1 MLHSQLPLVLRAGV
15 VFYSQIRYVVSFIA
29 DKYFINHKK
38 NNSCKL
44 KQYSGRHLIFFP
56 ISWLLLTGDNMK
68 IQTDMQM
75 LRISA
80 YYAVI
85 CSSVCLVRCLRM

>member
-1 MLHSQLPLVLRAGV
+1 MLHSQLPIVLRAGF

-44 KQYSGRHLIFFP
+44 KQYKFFP

-75 LRISA
+75 LRML
-80 YYAVI
+80 YK
-85 CSSVCLVRCLRM
+85 SVRIMQ